1 MADDNSL
8 ASITTWKKQT
18 KAVSEAELNRSL
30 TLLGFGAWS
39 SLEPSSKIY
48 IICSKSIHNLI
59 NIKI

>member
-8 ASITTWKKQT
+8 ASITTWKKQN

-48 IICSKSIHNLI
+48 IICSK
-59 NIKI
+59 